1 MSVLLPVKNR
11 LPYYFLSAAGL
22 SAVLFFFSTG
32 FYDNWLL
39 TWLAPLPVCLYALQ
53 ARAAHGALAAFAA
66 YSLGALNS
74 WGYLP
79 LPLFAGSTILNAAA
93 FAAAAL
99 LLRGL
104 VQSGQAAFASFAF
117 AAAWTS
123 FDYVRSLV
131 SSFGTFASLAYTQ
144 TLNLPVIQLASL
156 TGIWGITFLLMLM
169 PAGLAIA
176 WDCRKQGRGCR
187 SVLLPAGG
195 LLAAA
200 LLYGSCRLYL
210 PVAGP
215 VVTVGLAAVPA
226 TRAEL
231 RSLDSAS
238 ITRTL
243 QGYSRN
249 VDALAAAGAQV
260 VLLPEKLA
268 FLAPENR
275 EAGLALL
282 SRTAARNRVV
292 LVAGLSLQQEWL
304 ANTAVAFASNGSL
317 TAAYDKQHLLPAY
330 ESHYTPGD
338 SLAWLNTDGT
348 AAGLAICK
356 DMDFVWPA
364 RDYSRQ
370 GAGLLLVPALDFHD
384 DGWLHARIAV
394 LRGVEGNMAVAR
406 AAQWGLLTISDSHG
420 RILGMTATDATTG
433 EATLL
438 GRLPAGGGRSLYSL
452 TGDWLAWL
460 CLVATTLAVCRLRWP
475 RSD

>member
-1 MSVLLPVKNR
+1 MSVLPPVKNR

-32 FYDNWLL
+32 FYDNWPL
-39 TWLAPLPVCLYALQ
+39 TWLAPLPVCLYALE
-53 ARAAHGALAAFAA
+53 AHAGRAALAALAA
-66 YSLGALNS
+66 YSLGALNA

-79 LPLFAGSTILNAAA
+79 LPLFAASTILNAVA

-99 LLRGL
+99 LLRSL
-104 VQSGQAAFASFAF
+104 VRSGQAAFAPFAF
-117 AAAWTS
+117 AACWTA

-144 TLNLPVIQLASL
+144 ALNLPVIQLASL
-156 TGIWGITFLLMLM
+156 TGIWGITFLLMLV
-169 PAGLAIA
+169 PACLAVA
-176 WDCRKQGRGCR
+176 WHCRRQGRGCR

-200 LLYGSCRLYL
+200 LLYGVCRLYL
-210 PVAGP
+210 PAAGP

-231 RSLDSAS
+231 RSQDAA
-238 ITRTL
+238 TVNRTL
-243 QGYSRN
+243 QGYSRS

-260 VLLPEKLA
+260 VVLPEKLA

-275 EAGLALL
+275 EAGLALF

-292 LVAGLSLQQEWL
+292 LVAGLSLQQERL
-304 ANTAVAFASNGSL
+304 ANRTVAFAPDGSPA
-317 TAAYDKQHLLPAY
+317 AAYDKQHLLPPY
-330 ESHYTPGD
+330 ESRYTSGD
-338 SLAWLNTDGT
+338 SLAWLDAGGT

-356 DMDFVWPA
+356 DMDFVRPA

-406 AAQWGLLTISDSHG
+406 AAQWGLLTLSDSRG
-420 RILGMTATDATTG
+420 RILGLTATDAAAG
-433 EATLL
+433 EATFL
-438 GRLPAGGGRSLYSL
+438 GQLPAGSGRSLYSL

-460 CLVATTLAVCRLRWP
+460 CLAATVLAVCRLRRP
-475 RSD
+475 R

>member
-1 MSVLLPVKNR
+1 MSVLPPVKNR
-11 LPYYFLSAAGL
+11 LPYFFLSAAGL
-22 SAVLFFFSTG
+22 SAVLFFVSTG
-32 FYDNWLL
+32 FYDNWPL
-39 TWLAPLPVCLYALQ
+39 TWLAPLPVCLYALE
-53 ARAAHGALAAFAA
+53 AHAGRAALAALAA
-66 YSLGALNS
+66 YSLGALNA

-79 LPLFAGSTILNAAA
+79 PPLFAASTILNAVA

-99 LLRGL
+99 LLRSL
-104 VQSGQAAFASFAF
+104 VRSGQAAFAPFAF

-144 TLNLPVIQLASL
+144 ALNLPVMQLASL
-156 TGIWGITFLLMLM
+156 TGIWGITFLLMLV
-169 PAGLAIA
+169 PAGLAVA
-176 WDCRKQGRGCR
+176 WRCRRQGCGCR

-200 LLYGSCRLYL
+200 LLYGVCRLYL
-210 PVAGP
+210 PAAGP

-231 RSLDSAS
+231 RSQDAA
-238 ITRTL
+238 TVNRTL
-243 QGYSRN
+243 QGYSRS

-260 VLLPEKLA
+260 VVLPEKLA

-275 EAGLALL
+275 EEGLALF

-292 LVAGLSLQQEWL
+292 LVAGLSLQQERL
-304 ANTAVAFASNGSL
+304 ANSAVAFAPDGSPA
-317 TAAYDKQHLLPAY
+317 AAYDKQHLLPAY
-330 ESHYTPGD
+330 ESRYTPGD
-338 SLAWLNTDGT
+338 SLAWLNTGGT

-356 DMDFVWPA
+356 DMDFVRPA
-364 RDYSRQ
+364 RDYSQQ

-406 AAQWGLLTISDSHG
+406 TAQWGLLTLSDSRG
-420 RILGMTATDATTG
+420 RILGMSATDAAAG
-433 EATLL
+433 EAALL

-460 CLVATTLAVCRLRWP
+460 CLAITALAVLRLR
-475 RSD
+475 RHRGD